1 MTSERWASE
10 LAASLVGEP
19 VDLVDTAP
27 DAGIV
32 LAALDRLGWP
42 ASRIEAVARRC
53 FEAEEAWPFPVA
65 RHVVAE
71 GPAQWY
77 ALVRE
82 ARTLLGLD
90 GDVQPPPT
98 RTALTADERRLLSE
112 VPPHW

>member
-1 MTSERWASE
+1 MTSQRWASE

-19 VDLVDTAP
+19 VDLSGTAP
-27 DAGIV
+27 DARIV
-32 LAALDRLGWP
+32 LAALELQGWP
-42 ASRIEAVARRC
+42 PSRIEAVARRC
-53 FEAEEAWPFPVA
+53 FEAEEAWPFPVS
-65 RHVVAE
+65 RQVVAE

-77 ALVRE
+77 ALVGE

-90 GDVQPPPT
+90 GDLQPPPT